1 MNIDPI
7 NLVLYVIVG
16 FALAE
21 LRRAFIAH
29 LERVERL
36 LAPQPERGPAEIG
49 WCFVTLDGDD
59 ALSGAYGFVTE
70 TTIGGVPWIRVNV
83 PDDDDG
89 WDGEVLYRLRDVREF
104 AMADEE
110 TCREMAAEDQA
121 DDVTEL
127 PPIGGP
133 AVVEDKPN

>member
-1 MNIDPI
+1 MND
-7 NLVLYVIVG
+7 LQTVLCALSAIFLLYTVRAMLRDRQA
-16 FALAE
+16 FANA
-21 LRRAFIAH
+21 RA
-29 LERVERL
+29 RTV
-36 LAPQPERGPAEIG
+36 PEPEPTEIG
-49 WCFVTLDGDD
+49 WCFMTIFGEDTL
-59 ALSGAYGFVTE
+59 AYGLASE
-70 TTIGGVPWIRVNV
+70 ATISGEPWIRVHV
-83 PDDDDG
+83 PDDADG
-89 WDGEVLYRLRDVREF
+89 WRAEVLYRLRDVREF